1 MQEKNV
7 VTIDYLGDPERF
19 ADFLNALWFSGNRI
33 LTSDN
38 IRECKADSSR
48 IWKDA
53 DTLHTSEIFRDLTRE
68 VSLGTHT
75 LLVALEAQ
83 SDIHYAMPV
92 RVINGDSM
100 QYHEQWRRIRNRH
113 RQRRDLR
120 GAGYLSGFHKKDR
133 LFPVITLVLYFGRKP
148 WDGPDNLWDMM
159 NIEEFPETVRQYIAD
174 YPLRLIDV
182 RRYPHSE
189 RFYTDLRVVFGFL
202 AVDSEKDAL
211 LDFIEKHE
219 KEFHSLR
226 EDAYD
231 MIAVMSHSRELMKR
245 KHDYLNRKGEVNMC
259 QAIND
264 LMRDE
269 FQNGK
274 TAGLREGR
282 SEGLREGELNGIQ
295 LAKKVFFLWFS
306 GVAPADIAKKCQIT
320 QDMVSQILDE
330 VSQMR

>member
-68 VSLGTHT
+68 VSLGAHT

-120 GAGYLSGFHKKDR
+120 DAGYLSGFHKKDR

-189 RFYTDLRVVFGFL
+189 RFCTDLRVVFGFL
-202 AVDSEKDAL
+202 AADSEKDAL
-211 LDFIEKHE
+211 LDFIE
-219 KEFHSLR
+219 
-226 EDAYD
+226 
-231 MIAVMSHSRELMKR
+231 

-274 TAGLREGR
+274 VAGLH
-282 SEGLREGELNGIQ
+282 EGLREGELNGIQ

-320 QDMVSQILDE
+320 QEMVWQILEE
-330 VSQMR
+330 VSEMR

>member
-68 VSLGTHT
+68 VSLGAHT

-120 GAGYLSGFHKKDR
+120 GAGYLFGFHKKDR

-211 LDFIEKHE
+211 LDFIENT
-219 KEFHSLR
+219 
-226 EDAYD
+226 
-231 MIAVMSHSRELMKR
+231 I
-245 KHDYLNRKGEVNMC
+245 
-259 QAIND
+259 I
-264 LMRDE
+264 
-269 FQNGK
+269 
-274 TAGLREGR
+274 
-282 SEGLREGELNGIQ
+282 
-295 LAKKVFFLWFS
+295 
-306 GVAPADIAKKCQIT
+306 
-320 QDMVSQILDE
+320 
-330 VSQMR
+330 

>member
-68 VSLGTHT
+68 VSLGAHT

-189 RFYTDLRVVFGFL
+189 RFCTDLRVVFGFL

-211 LDFIEKHE
+211 LDFIENT
-219 KEFHSLR
+219 
-226 EDAYD
+226 
-231 MIAVMSHSRELMKR
+231 I
-245 KHDYLNRKGEVNMC
+245 
-259 QAIND
+259 I
-264 LMRDE
+264 
-269 FQNGK
+269 
-274 TAGLREGR
+274 
-282 SEGLREGELNGIQ
+282 
-295 LAKKVFFLWFS
+295 
-306 GVAPADIAKKCQIT
+306 
-320 QDMVSQILDE
+320 
-330 VSQMR
+330 

>member
-68 VSLGTHT
+68 VSLGAHT

-189 RFYTDLRVVFGFL
+189 RFCTDLRVVFGFL
-202 AVDSEKDAL
+202 AADSEKDAL
-211 LDFIEKHE
+211 LDFIE
-219 KEFHSLR
+219 
-226 EDAYD
+226 
-231 MIAVMSHSRELMKR
+231 

-274 TAGLREGR
+274 TAGC
-282 SEGLREGELNGIQ
+282 
-295 LAKKVFFLWFS
+295 AKAGPRGCAKGNSTEFSWRKKSFSSGSQTLPRMILPKNVRLHRTWFHRFW
-306 GVAPADIAKKCQIT
+306 
-320 QDMVSQILDE
+320 
-330 VSQMR
+330 MR

>member
-7 VTIDYLGDPERF
+7 VTIDYLSDSERF
-19 ADFLNALWFSGNRI
+19 ADFLNGLWFAGRRV
-33 LTSDN
+33 LKPEN
-38 IRECKADSSR
+38 IRERRADTSR
-48 IWKDA
+48 IWKESG
-53 DTLHTSEIFRDLTRE
+53 TLHTSEVFRDLTRE
-68 VSLGTHT
+68 VCLDTHT

-92 RVINGDSM
+92 RVINGDSI

-120 GAGYLSGFHKKDR
+120 STGYLSGFHKEDR

-148 WDGPDNLWDMM
+148 WDGPENLWDMM
-159 NIEEFPETVRQYIAD
+159 NIASLPDAVQGYVAD

-182 RRYPHSE
+182 RRYPHPE
-189 RFYTDLRVVFGFL
+189 QFHTDLRVVFGFL
-202 AVDSEKDAL
+202 AVDTEKDTL
-211 LDFIEKHE
+211 REFIKKHE

-274 TAGLREGR
+274 TAGLREG
-282 SEGLREGELNGIQ
+282 ELNGIQ

-306 GVAPADIAKKCQIT
+306 GVAPVDIAKKCQIT
-320 QDMVSQILDE
+320 EDMVSQILDE
-330 VSQMR
+330 VSQMY

>member
-19 ADFLNALWFSGNRI
+19 ADFLNALLFSGNRI

-48 IWKDA
+48 IWKES
-53 DTLHTSEIFRDLTRE
+53 DTLHTSEVFRDLTRE
-68 VSLGTHT
+68 VCLRSHT

-159 NIEEFPETVRQYIAD
+159 NIKEFPETVRQYIAD

-189 RFYTDLRVVFGFL
+189 RFCTDLRVVFGFL
-202 AVDSEKDAL
+202 AADSEKDAL
-211 LDFIEKHE
+211 LDFIE
-219 KEFHSLR
+219 
-226 EDAYD
+226 
-231 MIAVMSHSRELMKR
+231 

-274 TAGLREGR
+274 AAGLH
-282 SEGLREGELNGIQ
+282 EGLREGELNGIQ

-320 QDMVSQILDE
+320 QEMVSQILDD
-330 VSQMR
+330 VSEMR

>member
-7 VTIDYLGDPERF
+7 VTIDYLSDSERF
-19 ADFLNALWFSGNRI
+19 ADFLNGHWFSGRRV
-33 LTSDN
+33 LKPEN
-38 IRECKADSSR
+38 IRERSADTSR
-48 IWKDA
+48 IWKESG
-53 DTLHTSEIFRDLTRE
+53 TLHTSEVFRDLTRE
-68 VSLGTHT
+68 VCLDTHT

-159 NIEEFPETVRQYIAD
+159 NVEEFPEAVRKYIAD
-174 YPLRLIDV
+174 YPLWLIDV
-182 RRYPHSE
+182 RRYPHPE
-189 RFYTDLRVVFGFL
+189 RFCTDLRVVFGFL
-202 AVDSEKDAL
+202 AVDTEKDL
-211 LDFIEKHE
+211 LLEFIKKNE

-231 MIAVMSHSRELMKR
+231 MIAVMSHSRELMER
-245 KHDYLNRKGEVNMC
+245 KPDYLNRKWEVNMC

-282 SEGLREGELNGIQ
+282 SAGLREGELNGIQ

>member
-48 IWKDA
+48 IWKDT
-53 DTLHTSEIFRDLTRE
+53 DTLHTSEILRDLTRE
-68 VSLGTHT
+68 VSLGAHT

-120 GAGYLSGFHKKDR
+120 GAGY
-133 LFPVITLVLYFGRKP
+133 P
-148 WDGPDNLWDMM
+148 LW
-159 NIEEFPETVRQYIAD
+159 
-174 YPLRLIDV
+174 LIDV

-320 QDMVSQILDE
+320 QEMVSQILEE
-330 VSQMR
+330 VSEMR